1 MTITRFAP
9 SPTGYIHVGNLRTAL
24 MNYLIARKNGG
35 EFILRIDDTDPVRSK
50 EEYVDGLKEDLT
62 WLGLHWDRVERQ
74 SERLDKY
81 HAAADELRKI
91 GRFYEAWETPTE
103 LDLKRKKQLNMGKPP
118 VYDRAALNLSEAE
131 KAKLRDERGP
141 GVWRFKLDQERIE
154 WKDGILGD
162 ISIDAA
168 SVSDPVLIR
177 GDGQILYTLASVVD
191 DTEMGVTN
199 VVRGSDHVTNTATQI
214 QIMQALG
221 GTVPTFAHHSLLT
234 GPQGEALS
242 KRLGVLALR
251 ARGHNEYDGGEND
264 FVQQVAGI
272 YGELPVTTTWRS
284 RLTLSEARDE
294 LDTMDNFGG
303 SVIDTRTQTARW
315 QNNIQLGAHEVIAGA
330 EISEDRVSSTN
341 EFEVTSRD
349 NTAVFTQ
356 ALLDFSP
363 FAIQA
368 SLRYDDNEAYG
379 DEVTGSLALGY
390 ELDNYH
396 TLRAS
401 IGTAFKAPSFN
412 DLYWP
417 NSGNPDLNPEK
428 SETVEVGVR
437 GQYSYSQW
445 FWDVAVFQ
453 NDYDDLIAWAPTP
466 SGLWAPQNVNNA
478 RIRGAELSSGVE
490 VNDWVLQAAYTYLDP
505 EDQETGNRL
514 ARRASQSVRLDADRE
529 LGDWSLGG
537 SLVAQV
543 YRYDNASNTQRL
555 GGYGL
560 VNLRA
565 GWQFAP
571 LWTARVTV
579 ENAFDKEYETSR
591 DYINAGRAGFLSVHF
606 GQ

>member
-118 VYDRAALNLSEAE
+118 VYDRAALNLSDAE

-251 ARGHNEYDGGEND
+251 DLRERGVHP
-264 FVQQVAGI
+264 F
-272 YGELPVTTTWRS
+272 
-284 RLTLSEARDE
+284 
-294 LDTMDNFGG
+294 
-303 SVIDTRTQTARW
+303 
-315 QNNIQLGAHEVIAGA
+315 
-330 EISEDRVSSTN
+330 
-341 EFEVTSRD
+341 
-349 NTAVFTQ
+349 
-356 ALLDFSP
+356 ALLSTMARLGSSDP
-363 FAIQA
+363 IELRTDME
-368 SLRYDDNEAYG
+368 SLIDGFDIERF
-379 DEVTGSLALGY
+379 GS
-390 ELDNYH
+390 
-396 TLRAS
+396 
-401 IGTAFKAPSFN
+401 
-412 DLYWP
+412 
-417 NSGNPDLNPEK
+417 
-428 SETVEVGVR
+428 
-437 GQYSYSQW
+437 
-445 FWDVAVFQ
+445 
-453 NDYDDLIAWAPTP
+453 APTKFD
-466 SGLWAPQNVNNA
+466 
-478 RIRGAELSSGVE
+478 VE
-490 VNDWVLQAAYTYLDP
+490 DLFP
-505 EDQETGNRL
+505 MTGR
-514 ARRASQSVRLDADRE
+514 
-529 LGDWSLGG
+529 
-537 SLVAQV
+537 
-543 YRYDNASNTQRL
+543 
-555 GGYGL
+555 
-560 VNLRA
+560 
-565 GWQFAP
+565 
-571 LWTARVTV
+571 
-579 ENAFDKEYETSR
+579 
-591 DYINAGRAGFLSVHF
+591 
-606 GQ
+606 